1 MLKNKEVIK
10 AIIFDMDGVLINAKE
25 WHFEALNKALSFF
38 GKEISRYD
46 HLVTFDGLPTKKK
59 LEMLSMENN
68 FPYGLHEF
76 VNELKQEYT
85 MQIIYAN
92 CKPRFDHQYALSR
105 LKNEGYRLVVCSN
118 SVRNTVDIMMQ
129 KAGLSQY
136 LDFFLS
142 NQDVEKGKPSP
153 DIYLKAFEKLQLL
166 PEECLVLEDNEN
178 GLKAALSSG
187 ANLLKIREVSDVTYW
202 NIIKKINDINA

>member
-1 MLKNKEVIK
+1 MIK

-59 LEMLSMENN
+59 LEMLSLENN
-68 FPYGLHEF
+68 FPHGLHGF

-85 MQIIYAN
+85 MQITYAN
-92 CKPRFDHQYALSR
+92 CKPKFTHQYALSR

-118 SVRNTVDIMMQ
+118 SIRNTVEVMMQ
-129 KAGLSQY
+129 RSGLSQY

-142 NQDVEKGKPSP
+142 NQDVPNGKPSP
-153 DIYLKAFEKLQLL
+153 DIYNKAFEQLQLL
-166 PEECLVLEDNEN
+166 PEECLILEDNEN
-178 GLKAALSSG
+178 GIKAALASG
-187 ANLLKIREVSDVTYW
+187 GHLLKVKDVDDVTYW
-202 NIIKKINDINA
+202 NIINQINLIK